1 MKMLNKLKAFTVIG
15 TIIGAVLYV
24 TNFALALD
32 TSQVDSKITI
42 EDVVSYPYKY
52 DGAKV
57 KVEGQ
62 VSKVKFT
69 KSLSGNP
76 YTAFKLV
83 DNENNDINVYTKG
96 HLDIEKGYVLR
107 IYGKFSKEKEY
118 LFIKFKNVLRAMS
131 VEILG

>member
-1 MKMLNKLKAFTVIG
+1 MRIKLKAFTAIA
-15 TIIGAVLYV
+15 TIIALVLFV
-24 TNFALALD
+24 ANFAFALD
-32 TSQVDSKITI
+32 TPQGDPITTI
-42 EDVVSYPYKY
+42 EDVISYPYKY

-57 KVEGQ
+57 TLEGQ

-76 YTAFKLV
+76 YTAFKLL
-83 DNENNDINVYTKG
+83 DQENNDIYVYTKG
-96 HLDIEKGYVLR
+96 HLDIEKGDMLR

-118 LFIKFKNVLRAMS
+118 LLIRFKNVLRAMS